1 MLHASSASASSAKVT
16 KPKPR
21 DLPVSLSMM
30 TLASSTGPK
39 WEKAAERSE
48 SSASQGK
55 PPAKT
60 FLLILTLFL
69 GTQTAPSLLR
79 HLASQYSTGD
89 FIASPPFFRLSRNIA
104 VEDAERLEELL
115 PPMIG
120 TTVND
125 RTCWIFRA
133 FWVDRRPVREI
144 ASEQGWSIPA
154 VEFHLKRAE
163 RVLKEVPK

>member
-1 MLHASSASASSAKVT
+1 
-16 KPKPR
+16 
-21 DLPVSLSMM
+21 
-30 TLASSTGPK
+30 
-39 WEKAAERSE
+39 
-48 SSASQGK
+48 
-55 PPAKT
+55 
-60 FLLILTLFL
+60 
-69 GTQTAPSLLR
+69 
-79 HLASQYSTGD
+79 
-89 FIASPPFFRLSRNIA
+89 
-104 VEDAERLEELL
+104 
-115 PPMIG
+115 MIG